1 MAERASSRRAADAEF
16 LAHHPRASVTA
27 DIVVFTLIDGALH
40 VLLVVRGG
48 PPFAGTHALPG
59 GFLQV
64 GAGGKGGEP
73 LDDAAARELVE
84 ETGLSR
90 AQVLLEQLG
99 AFGTPGRD
107 PRGRV
112 ITVAYFAL
120 VRPELAGFVKA
131 GSDAAAAGWFPAAA
145 LPPLA
150 FDHAAIVD
158 AALAR
163 MRRDVDRGPL
173 ALHLAPQTFTIA
185 ELRAV
190 HEALHGRALDPGN
203 FRRRFLK
210 LVDDGVVVPAPGK
223 RVTTKKPARVWRA
236 GKARRG

>member
-1 MAERASSRRAADAEF
+1 VQHEF
-16 LAHHPRASVTA
+16 LSHRPRPSVTV
-27 DIVVFTLIDGALH
+27 DTVVLTLLEGKLQ
-40 VLLVVRGG
+40 VLLVVRGA
-48 PPFAGTHALPG
+48 PPFQGASALPG
-59 GFLQV
+59 GFVVV
-64 GAGGKGGEP
+64 GSGGKGGES

-90 AQVLLEQLG
+90 AQVLLDQVG

-120 VRPELAGFVKA
+120 VRPELAGFVRA
-131 GSDAAAAGWFPAAA
+131 GSDAAAAAWAPVSA

-150 FDHAAIVD
+150 FDHARIID
-158 AALAR
+158 ATLAR
-163 MRRDVDRGPL
+163 MRRDIDRGPL
-173 ALHLAPQTFTIA
+173 ALHLAPATFTIT

-190 HEALHGRALDPGN
+190 HEALHGRALDAGN

-210 LVDDGVVVPAPGK
+210 LVESGVVEPASGK
-223 RVTTKKPARVWRA
+223 RVTAKKPARVWRSTSTSS
-236 GKARRG
+236 GRR